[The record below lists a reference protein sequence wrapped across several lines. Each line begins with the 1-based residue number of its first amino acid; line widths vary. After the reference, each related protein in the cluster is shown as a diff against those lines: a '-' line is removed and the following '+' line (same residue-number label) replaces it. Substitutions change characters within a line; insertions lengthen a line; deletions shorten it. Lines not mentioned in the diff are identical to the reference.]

1 MPTRILSAASTA
13 GGSLALQAVGI
24 TMASAFYTEVQE
36 TLFSLRWAILCIIML
51 IATDFWSGLAAS
63 VKVRGEDF
71 RLSRALRRTI
81 VKFCE
86 YLSFIILGVVLG
98 RSILQPLAIC
108 DYGVGGAIGA
118 ALVLF
123 IESDSIYGHVCDLYG
138 IKGRFSIKRLIVA
151 YLRRKNEDL
160 GSAVEEALEEDHA
173 NRPAETKDDEA
184 KNDEDANP
192 SETPTSSAT
201 TDKQDPPQ

>member
-160 GSAVEEALEEDHA
+160 GSAVEEALEEDHGG
-173 NRPAETKDDEA
+173 RPAETKDDEA

-192 SETPTSSAT
+192 SETPTSS
-201 TDKQDPPQ
+201 PR